1 MRCPATS
8 PQPETAPAPP
18 RRPPRRVLLRLLVAL
33 AVLGGVLGAVWPAL
47 PGRGQ
52 PARPAGSRVPA
63 APGPPGKAAALSAV
77 TAGVPAALP
86 GLTELIADRERWV
99 RAHPRDARAWAV
111 LGAAYVERG
120 RRTADPADLPAADRA
135 LRTSLRLSPERGAD
149 ASAALAALAVQR
161 RDFPTARTW
170 AEAAVKLAPRRA
182 TAYALLIEACTGTG
196 DHKAVARFLD
206 ELLKL
211 DHSPA
216 ARAGAAAVY
225 RDRGWREDAEAQV
238 ADAAAAAT
246 APAERAAYLEQAGRY
261 AWERGALDEAL
272 RHFAAALRLDPALRD
287 ARAGQARTL
296 ASLDRPEEA
305 VRAYGLALG
314 TRPRPEHLLELGE
327 LYESRGREEQAEA
340 QYDRVRERA
349 AQDAAAGVDD
359 DLVLGRLEAD
369 HGDAGEAVR
378 LLRAEWQRQPSTAV
392 ADALGWALH
401 RDGQDQEALKFATA
415 ATDEKQGGGVRNALY
430 EYHRAMV
437 EQDLGLSGSARRQLA
452 QALRTNPWF
461 SPLWAPDAAEALDE
475 LGEPVPAEA
484 PEGVSVAAEFTAAP
498 SREPATQP
506 Q

>member
-8 PQPETAPAPP
+8 PQPETAPAPR
-18 RRPPRRVLLRLLVAL
+18 RRPPRRLLLGLLVAL
-33 AVLGGVLGAVWPAL
+33 VVLGGALGAVRSAL

-52 PARPAGSRVPA
+52 PAAPRVPA
-63 APGPPGKAAALSAV
+63 APGPPGKAVALSAV

-135 LRTSLRLSPERGAD
+135 LQTSLRLSPERNAD

-161 RDFPTARTW
+161 QDFPAARTW
-170 AEAAVKLAPRRA
+170 AEAAVKAAPKRA
-182 TAYALLIEACTGTG
+182 RAYALLIEACTGTG
-196 DHKAVARFLD
+196 DHKAVAHSLD
-206 ELLKL
+206 ELLRL

-216 ARAGAAAVY
+216 SRARAAAVY

-246 APAERAAYLEQAGRY
+246 APVERAAYLEQAGRY

-296 ASLDRPEEA
+296 ASLGRPEEA

-327 LYESRGREEQAEA
+327 LYESLGREEEAEA
-340 QYDRVRERA
+340 RYDRVRERA
-349 AQDAAAGVDD
+349 AQDAAAGIDD

-369 HGDAGEAVR
+369 HGDTGEAVR
-378 LLRAEWQRQPSTAV
+378 RLRAEWQRQPSTAV

-415 ATDEKQGGGVRNALY
+415 ATDEKQGGGVRYALY

-461 SPLWAPDAAEALDE
+461 SPLWAPDAVEALDE

-484 PEGVSVAAEFTAAP
+484 PEGVSVAAEFTASIP
-498 SREPATQP
+498 QEPAARP
-506 Q
+506 R